1 MILTEKRLLKKER
14 KWEKVENKVPG
25 TGLGL
30 LHSLC
35 GALEVQLQLVQR
47 GVEILKT
54 WLELEQK
61 TDK

>member
-1 MILTEKRLLKKER
+1 MILTKNSFLKQERNEK
-14 KWEKVENKVPG
+14 KVENKVPG
-25 TGLGL
+25 AGLGL

-47 GVEILKT
+47 GVEILQT
-54 WLELEQK
+54 RLELEQK